1 MGRSH
6 APRHDLA
13 EIEHHLQCGAS
24 KPEERP
30 EMSKKT
36 VVEAERER
44 TRRQYAELSSHYR
57 SIGPAAILAALM
69 FATKRTTKNT
79 VVYGGK
85 PA

>member
-1 MGRSH
+1 
-6 APRHDLA
+6 
-13 EIEHHLQCGAS
+13 
-24 KPEERP
+24 
-30 EMSKKT
+30 MSKKT